1 MRESGQNKQWTSQMS
16 KCKKNKTL
24 KYVVGCFV
32 GGPREEDTRDLN
44 ILDQYSLQFHAFVPL
59 DRCHAIPKQIMGTF
73 VPILFLE
80 TVDHEDS
87 ILTGQLGK
95 GKLP

>member
-32 GGPREEDTRDLN
+32 GGPREEGTQDLN
-44 ILDQYSLQFHAFVPL
+44 ILD
-59 DRCHAIPKQIMGTF
+59 
-73 VPILFLE
+73 
-80 TVDHEDS
+80 
-87 ILTGQLGK
+87 
-95 GKLP
+95 